1 MRSVVL
7 LILGVFLLGVSSA
20 KAADNSGAL
29 NSYNLILLED
39 YNFSGGDVQGKTF
52 IGGDL
57 NANGRVAEFGSRL
70 ANTNTAIDAVTIV
83 GDVNANGIR
92 VLRDNNLVYGGA
104 LNASTVELN
113 DGNDGQLIYNPDVS
127 IAAIKNE
134 LLSDSAYY
142 SSLAGNGNFSNG
154 VFNYTGSDE
163 LAVFNVSAADVFSQ
177 NSNLSLQWGAAQ
189 TVIVNVTASDFAGGN
204 IVIGG
209 GVNLNNGF
217 TQQSAFSNILW
228 NFYDANSIDF
238 NGIAM
243 KGSVL
248 APFADTRGG
257 ASFDGTFAAN
267 SYTGAREFHN
277 FVFNYERPDDTVE
290 VSESSTIML
299 LICALAGV
307 FLRRKRIRK

>member
-7 LILGVFLLGVSSA
+7 LILGVFLLGVFSA

>member
-1 MRSVVL
+1 M
-7 LILGVFLLGVSSA
+7 LGVFLLGASSA

-248 APFADTRGG
+248 APFADTRDG

>member
-7 LILGVFLLGVSSA
+7 LILGVSLLGVFSA

-113 DGNDGQLIYNPDVS
+113 DGSDGQLIYNPDVS

>member
-7 LILGVFLLGVSSA
+7 LILGVFLLGASSA

-113 DGNDGQLIYNPDVS
+113 DGNDGQLIYNPDLS